1 MKPVLDK
8 LHQNLKSIVKKVK
21 RYIKTLWAIALI
33 FGFAVKSY
41 AQEGIRAPLELGK
54 IEPYK
59 MEVTYDK
66 TSHLIFPTAIRY
78 VDLGSEYLIAGKAED
93 AENVLRIKATARDF
107 EGETNFSVIT
117 NDGRFYSF
125 NVYYSS
131 YPEVLSY
138 DLLTLQKAVGKAS
151 GNDVLFEELGNN
163 SPSLAGLLLKTIYS
177 KDKRIVKHIGAKS
190 YGIQFILK
198 GIYIHNGKYYFHT
211 ELRNRTNVPFHID
224 FVNFKA
230 VDKKIAKR
238 TVVQERPIIPLRI
251 YKPLNEIAGKTVE
264 QNVFLLDQFTID
276 GDKILLIEIFEKNG
290 GRHQT
295 LQVENLDLLK
305 ARLVNDMHLKF

>member
-1 MKPVLDK
+1 MKN
-8 LHQNLKSIVKKVK
+8 HLK
-21 RYIKTLWAIALI
+21 TFWAIALI
-33 FGFAVKSY
+33 LGFAVQSF
-41 AQEGIRAPLELGK
+41 AQDSIRTPLALGK

-93 AENVLRIKATARDF
+93 AENVLRVKATVRDF
-107 EGETNFSVIT
+107 EPETNFSVIT

-131 YPEVLSY
+131 YPEAMSY
-138 DLLTLQKAVGKAS
+138 DLLTMQKAVDKAN

-163 SPSLAGLLLKTIYS
+163 SPSLAGLLLETIY
-177 KDKRIVKHIGAKS
+177 KNDKRIVKHIGAKS
-190 YGIQFILK
+190 FGIQFILK

-211 ELRNRTNVPFHID
+211 ELRNKTNVPFQID
-224 FVNFKA
+224 FINFKV
-230 VDKKIAKR
+230 VDKKVAKR
-238 TVVQERPIIPLRI
+238 TVVQERPMIPLRT
-251 YKPLNEIAGKTVE
+251 YKPLDEIGGKLTE
-264 QNVFLLDQFTID
+264 QNVFLLDQFTITD
-276 GDKILLIEIFEKNG
+276 DKVLLIEIFEKNG

-295 LQVENLDLLK
+295 LQVENSDLIK
-305 ARLVNDMHLKF
+305 ARLINDMHLKF

>member
-1 MKPVLDK
+1 MKN
-8 LHQNLKSIVKKVK
+8 HLK
-21 RYIKTLWAIALI
+21 TFWAFALI
-33 FGFAVKSY
+33 LGFAVQSY
-41 AQEGIRAPLELGK
+41 AQDSIRTPLALGK

-93 AENVLRIKATARDF
+93 AENVLRVKATVRDF
-107 EGETNFSVIT
+107 EAETNFSVIT

-131 YPEVLSY
+131 YPEALSY
-138 DLLTLQKAVGKAS
+138 DLLTMQKAVDKAN

-163 SPSLAGLLLKTIYS
+163 SPSLAGLLLETIY
-177 KDKRIVKHIGAKS
+177 KNDKRIVKHIGAKS
-190 YGIQFILK
+190 FGIQFILK

-211 ELRNRTNVPFHID
+211 ELRNRTNVPFQID
-224 FVNFKA
+224 FVNFKV
-230 VDKKIAKR
+230 VDKKVAKR
-238 TVVQERPIIPLRI
+238 TVVQERPMIPLRT
-251 YKPLNEIAGKTVE
+251 YKPLDEIGGKTTE
-264 QNVFLLDQFTID
+264 QNVFLLDQFTIAD
-276 GDKILLIEIFEKNG
+276 DKVLLIEIFEKNG

-295 LQVENLDLLK
+295 LQIENSDLIK
-305 ARLVNDMHLKF
+305 ARLINDMHLKF

>member
-1 MKPVLDK
+1 MKN
-8 LHQNLKSIVKKVK
+8 HLK
-21 RYIKTLWAIALI
+21 TFWAIALI
-33 FGFAVKSY
+33 LGFA
-41 AQEGIRAPLELGK
+41 AQSNAQDSIRTPLALGK
-54 IEPYK
+54 IEPYR

-93 AENVLRIKATARDF
+93 AENVLRVKASVRDF
-107 EGETNFSVIT
+107 EPETNFSVIT

-131 YPEVLSY
+131 YPEAMSY
-138 DLLTLQKAVGKAS
+138 DLLTMQKAVNKAK

-163 SPSLAGLLLKTIYS
+163 SPSLAGLLLETIYK

-190 YGIQFILK
+190 FGIQFILK

-211 ELRNRTNVPFHID
+211 ELRNRTNVPFEID
-224 FVNFKA
+224 FINFKV
-230 VDKKIAKR
+230 VDKKVAKR
-238 TVVQERPIIPLRI
+238 TVVQERPLTLLRT
-251 YKPLNEIAGKTVE
+251 YKPLDGIAGKSTE
-264 QNVFLLDQFTID
+264 QNVFLLDQFTIAD
-276 GDKILLIEIFEKNG
+276 DKVLLIEIFEKNG

-295 LQVENLDLLK
+295 LQVENSDLIK
-305 ARLVNDMHLKF
+305 ARLIDDMHLKF

>member
-1 MKPVLDK
+1 MK
-8 LHQNLKSIVKKVK
+8 NILK
-21 RYIKTLWAIALI
+21 TFWTIALI
-33 FGFAVKSY
+33 LGFAVQSF
-41 AQEGIRAPLELGK
+41 AQDSIRTPLALGK

-93 AENVLRIKATARDF
+93 AENVLRVKATVRDF
-107 EGETNFSVIT
+107 EPETNFSVIT

-131 YPEVLSY
+131 YPEAMSY
-138 DLLTLQKAVGKAS
+138 DLLTMQKAVDKAN

-163 SPSLAGLLLKTIYS
+163 SPSLAGLLLETIS
-177 KDKRIVKHIGAKS
+177 KNDNRIVKHIGAKS
-190 YGIQFILK
+190 FGIQFILK

-211 ELRNRTNVPFHID
+211 ELRNKTNVPFQID
-224 FVNFKA
+224 FINFKV
-230 VDKKIAKR
+230 VDKKVAKR
-238 TVVQERPIIPLRI
+238 TVVQERPMIPLRT
-251 YKPLNEIAGKTVE
+251 YKPLDEIGGKLTE
-264 QNVFLLDQFTID
+264 QNVFLLDQFTITD
-276 GDKILLIEIFEKNG
+276 DKVLLIEIFEKNG

-295 LQVENLDLLK
+295 LQVENSDLIK
-305 ARLVNDMHLKF
+305 ARLINDMHLKF

>member
-1 MKPVLDK
+1 MKK
-8 LHQNLKSIVKKVK
+8 YLK
-21 RYIKTLWAIALI
+21 TFWAFALLI
-33 FGFAVKSY
+33 GFAVQSY
-41 AQEGIRAPLELGK
+41 AQDSIRTPLELGK

-93 AENVLRIKATARDF
+93 AENVLRIKASVRAF
-107 EGETNFSVIT
+107 EPETNFSVIT

-138 DLLTLQKAVGKAS
+138 DLLTMQKAVDKAN

-163 SPSLAGLLLKTIYS
+163 SPSLAGLLLETIYK

-190 YGIQFILK
+190 FGIQFILK

-211 ELRNRTNVPFHID
+211 ELRNRTNVPFQID
-224 FVNFKA
+224 FINFKV
-230 VDKKIAKR
+230 VDKKVAKR
-238 TVVQERPIIPLRI
+238 TVVQERPMIPLRT
-251 YKPLNEIAGKTVE
+251 YKPLDEIGGKTIE

-276 GDKILLIEIFEKNG
+276 DDKILLIEIFEKNG

-295 LQVENLDLLK
+295 LQVENSDLIK
-305 ARLVNDMHLKF
+305 ARLINDMHLKF

>member
-1 MKPVLDK
+1 MKN
-8 LHQNLKSIVKKVK
+8 HLK
-21 RYIKTLWAIALI
+21 TFWAIVLI
-33 FGFAVKSY
+33 LGFAVQSF
-41 AQEGIRAPLELGK
+41 AQDSIRTPLALGK

-93 AENVLRIKATARDF
+93 AENVLRVKATVRDF
-107 EGETNFSVIT
+107 EPETNFSVIT

-131 YPEVLSY
+131 YPEAMSY
-138 DLLTLQKAVGKAS
+138 DLLTMQKAVDKAN

-163 SPSLAGLLLKTIYS
+163 SPSLAGLLLETIY
-177 KDKRIVKHIGAKS
+177 KNDKRIVKHIGAKS
-190 YGIQFILK
+190 FGIQFILK

-211 ELRNRTNVPFHID
+211 ELRNKTNVPFQID
-224 FVNFKA
+224 FINFKV
-230 VDKKIAKR
+230 VDKKVAKR
-238 TVVQERPIIPLRI
+238 TVVQERPMIPLRT
-251 YKPLNEIAGKTVE
+251 YKPLDEIGGKLTE
-264 QNVFLLDQFTID
+264 QNVFLLDQFTIAD
-276 GDKILLIEIFEKNG
+276 DKVLLIEIFEKNG

-295 LQVENLDLLK
+295 LQVENSDLIK
-305 ARLVNDMHLKF
+305 ARLINDMHLKF

>member
-1 MKPVLDK
+1 MKN
-8 LHQNLKSIVKKVK
+8 HLK
-21 RYIKTLWAIALI
+21 TFWAIVLI
-33 FGFAVKSY
+33 LGFA
-41 AQEGIRAPLELGK
+41 AQSNAQDSIRTPLALGK
-54 IEPYK
+54 IEPYR

-93 AENVLRIKATARDF
+93 AENVLRVKASVRDF
-107 EGETNFSVIT
+107 EPETNFSVIT

-131 YPEVLSY
+131 YPEAMSY
-138 DLLTLQKAVGKAS
+138 DLLTMQKAVDKAK

-163 SPSLAGLLLKTIYS
+163 SPSLAGLLLETIYK

-190 YGIQFILK
+190 FGIQFLLK

-211 ELRNRTNVPFHID
+211 ELRNRANVPFEID
-224 FVNFKA
+224 FINFKV
-230 VDKKIAKR
+230 VDKKVAKR
-238 TVVQERPIIPLRI
+238 TVVQERPLTPLRT
-251 YKPLNEIAGKTVE
+251 YKPLDGISGKSTE
-264 QNVFLLDQFTID
+264 QNVFLLDQFTIAD
-276 GDKILLIEIFEKNG
+276 DKVLLIEIFEKNG

-295 LQVENLDLLK
+295 LHVENSDLIK
-305 ARLVNDMHLKF
+305 ARLIDDMHLKF

>member
-1 MKPVLDK
+1 MKN
-8 LHQNLKSIVKKVK
+8 HLKIF
-21 RYIKTLWAIALI
+21 WAFALI
-33 FGFAVKSY
+33 LGFAVQSF
-41 AQEGIRAPLELGK
+41 AQDSIRTPLALGK

-93 AENVLRIKATARDF
+93 AENVLRVKATVRDF
-107 EGETNFSVIT
+107 EPETNFSVIT

-131 YPEVLSY
+131 YPEAMSY
-138 DLLTLQKAVGKAS
+138 DLLTMQKAVDKAN

-163 SPSLAGLLLKTIYS
+163 SPSLAGLLLETIY
-177 KDKRIVKHIGAKS
+177 KNDNRIVKHIGAKS
-190 YGIQFILK
+190 FGIQFILK

-211 ELRNRTNVPFHID
+211 ELRNKTNVPFQID
-224 FVNFKA
+224 FINFKV
-230 VDKKIAKR
+230 VDKKVAKR
-238 TVVQERPIIPLRI
+238 TVVQERPMIPLRT
-251 YKPLNEIAGKTVE
+251 YKPLDEIGGKLTE
-264 QNVFLLDQFTID
+264 QNVFLLDQFTIAD
-276 GDKILLIEIFEKNG
+276 DKVLLIEIFEKNG

-295 LQVENLDLLK
+295 LQVENSDLIK
-305 ARLVNDMHLKF
+305 ARLINDMHLKF

>member
-1 MKPVLDK
+1 MK
-8 LHQNLKSIVKKVK
+8 NLF
-21 RYIKTLWAIALI
+21 KTFWAFALTVGIAATS
-33 FGFAVKSY
+33 FAQDSAK
-41 AQEGIRAPLELGK
+41 AKTPLALGK
-54 IEPYK
+54 IEPYH

-93 AENVLRIKATARDF
+93 AENVLRVKASVRDF
-107 EGETNFSVIT
+107 EPETNFSVIT

-131 YPEVLSY
+131 YPEAMSY
-138 DLLTLQKAVGKAS
+138 DLLTMQKAVDRTN

-163 SPSLAGLLLKTIYS
+163 SPSLAGLLLETIYK

-190 YGIQFILK
+190 FGIQFILK

-211 ELRNRTNVPFHID
+211 ELRNKTNVPFEID
-224 FVNFKA
+224 FINFKV
-230 VDKKIAKR
+230 VDKKVAKR
-238 TVVQERPIIPLRI
+238 TVVQERPLTPLRT
-251 YKPLNEIAGKTVE
+251 YKPLDGIAGKSTE
-264 QNVFLLDQFTID
+264 QNVFLLDQFTIAD
-276 GDKILLIEIFEKNG
+276 DKVLLIEIFEKNG

-295 LQVENLDLLK
+295 LQVENSDLIK
-305 ARLVNDMHLKF
+305 ARLIDDMHLKF

>member
-1 MKPVLDK
+1 MK
-8 LHQNLKSIVKKVK
+8 NILK
-21 RYIKTLWAIALI
+21 TFWAIALI
-33 FGFAVKSY
+33 LGFAVQSF
-41 AQEGIRAPLELGK
+41 AQDSIRTPLALGK

-93 AENVLRIKATARDF
+93 AENVLRVKATVRDF
-107 EGETNFSVIT
+107 EPETNFSVIT

-131 YPEVLSY
+131 YPEAMSY
-138 DLLTLQKAVGKAS
+138 DLLTMQKAVDKAN

-163 SPSLAGLLLKTIYS
+163 SPSLAGLLLETIS
-177 KDKRIVKHIGAKS
+177 KNDNRIVKHIGAKS
-190 YGIQFILK
+190 FGIQFILK

-211 ELRNRTNVPFHID
+211 ELRNKTNVPFQID
-224 FVNFKA
+224 FINFKV
-230 VDKKIAKR
+230 VDKKVAKR
-238 TVVQERPIIPLRI
+238 TVVQERPMIPLRT
-251 YKPLNEIAGKTVE
+251 YKPLDEIGGKLTE
-264 QNVFLLDQFTID
+264 QNVFLLDQFTIAD
-276 GDKILLIEIFEKNG
+276 DKVLLIEIFEKNG

-295 LQVENLDLLK
+295 LQVENSDLIK
-305 ARLVNDMHLKF
+305 ARLINDMHLKF